1 MTDQFTYIS
10 AFLSIVVALALA
22 HLLAGIAGILR
33 ARVVA
38 KSWVLPIWIGLYL
51 FGCVDYWFSLW
62 GLRATTHWSL
72 GYTLYLLVL
81 ATLLYIGCHLVVPSV
96 REEDEVLDLAAFDAG
111 HRRRYLAAFGL
122 YIAVATVANLTID
135 GFFNAVW
142 INLATVVLTAIAWWR
157 REAAAQWVVALA
169 MVALITYYALTFI
182 PALGE

>member
-33 ARVVA
+33 AKVVA
-38 KSWVLPIWIGLYL
+38 MSWVLPVWIGLYL

-72 GYTLYLLVL
+72 GYVFYLLGL
-81 ATLLYIGCHLVVPSV
+81 ATILYIGCHLVVPSV
-96 REEDEVLDLAAFDAG
+96 REEDEALDLAAFDEG
-111 HRRRYLAAFGL
+111 HRRRYLAAFGA

-135 GFFNAVW
+135 GFANAVW
-142 INLATVVLTAIAWWR
+142 INLATLVLTAVAWWR
-157 REAAAQWVVALA
+157 REARMQWVVAVA
-169 MVALITYYALTFI
+169 MVALITYYAVTFI
-182 PALGE
+182 PAL